1 MTEDQ
6 KNCFNE
12 LDENATEN
20 AEIWWIFFNNLF
32 EIYICEIYSLDCT
45 RLELKKNEIYGNI
58 NSWLDGD
65 LPEF

>member
-32 EIYICEIYSLDCT
+32 EIYICEIYSLDST
-45 RLELKKNEIYGNI
+45 RLELKKKMKFMET
-58 NSWLDGD
+58 
-65 LPEF
+65 